1 MRRRCLGG
9 ASSGLCYHPRMKSSR
24 SQFLTVRGLRY
35 HVREWGEEGAPKL
48 FMLHGWMDASA
59 SFQFIVDALAS
70 DWHVIAPDWRG
81 FGASGWS
88 GGDTYWFPDYFAD
101 LEVLLGH
108 FQLEG
113 RVRLIGHSMGGN
125 VALMYAGIRP
135 GRVER
140 VVALDAFG
148 LAGRPAEDAPG
159 RYEKWLLELSTQV
172 SFRSY
177 PDRAALAERLLH
189 NDARLSPERA
199 AWLAEH
205 VGVENGEGGIRMAG
219 DPVHRR
225 LNPVLYRRAEAE
237 ACWRRCSAPVL
248 MVEPREPELRRRVGV
263 DDGVHQAALGCFRDL
278 RVERLADAGH
288 NLHHHQ
294 PEAVA
299 RIAEAFLLS

>member
-1 MRRRCLGG
+1 MPG
-9 ASSGLCYHPRMKSSR
+9 MKPSR
-24 SQFLTVRGLRY
+24 SQFLAVRGLRY

-81 FGASGWS
+81 FGASGWG
-88 GGDTYWFPDYFAD
+88 GGDVYWFPDYFAD
-101 LEVLLGH
+101 LDVLLHH
-108 FQLEG
+108 FQPDG
-113 RVRLIGHSMGGN
+113 RVRLLGHSMGGN

-140 VVALDAFG
+140 IVALDAFG
-148 LAGRPAEDAPG
+148 LADRPAEDAPG
-159 RYEKWLLELSTQV
+159 RYEKWLAELGAPV

-189 NDARLSPERA
+189 NDSRLSPERA

-205 VGVENGEGGIRMAG
+205 VGVEEGEGGFRMAG

-225 LNPVLYRRAEAE
+225 VNPVLYRRAEAE

-248 MVEPREPELRRRVGV
+248 MVEPLEPELRRRIGV
-263 DDGVHQAALGCFRDL
+263 DDEQHQAALRCFRDL
-278 RVERLADAGH
+278 RLERIPDAGH

-294 PEAVA
+294 AETVA